1 MNYSIRSPEMSI
13 ITHLLLLSGLLPLVS
28 GRIDENGFETD
39 RVKRNS
45 QGTGSYRDWQWY
57 LKSTQPSMN
66 VGAAWRAGYTGK
78 GVLVAVVD
86 DGVNMNHPDLESNFN
101 VESSY
106 DFWSGRNI
114 SKSHSPGSH
123 GTYCAGVIA
132 GENNNN
138 CGVGVAYNAQIS
150 SIRLFNANDKPSDQ
164 SEASALMFR
173 RNFIDIYSNSWGPGD
188 MGWEL
193 EGPGPLLADVLEKGT
208 QLGRRKKGSIFVF
221 AAGNGGLSGDSCAFS
236 GYVNSIYTIAISG
249 VNWDGEVP
257 GYAERCGAI
266 MAVTY
271 GQDVIKRGNVKA
283 PMITTKNGK
292 GCTEDFPGTSG
303 PTAMASGIIA
313 LALEANENLTWR
325 DIQHLIVRSSKPLR
339 PPNRVRTSSIKR
351 RNPSWK
357 VNDANIQ
364 VSHYFGFGLMDAYDM
379 VRYAKKWTSVPQQ
392 LHCEVDL
399 QLSRSNSS
407 EEIPW
412 SGQLVLS
419 LSVNKSNCGIR
430 FLEHVQV
437 EIDLTFLR
445 RGYLEMSSK
454 SPRGTWSQLLYP
466 RAFDSLTGQKKFEK
480 WTVSSLH
487 YWGEKPDGDWEIIIK
502 NSKPWRRTRNA
513 LTNSFST
520 VELPTQLNIIKST
533 VGNSSDWSSWSECS
547 VTCGNGIQQRT
558 RPCTQG
564 SSCEGSDKETKTC
577 SRRICP
583 KPAPINGGY
592 SDWSDWSPCSRSCE
606 GGSRERRRSCTK
618 PLPANGG
625 ADCRK
630 LGRNWES
637 RRCNVHKC
645 PGHLFSLKLIL
656 YGTNKDP
663 LAKNPHVERR
673 TKRLQDVHL
682 PQRREDI
689 PVHGGFTQWSS
700 WTSCSKSCGE
710 GLRSRSRS
718 CTKPRPL
725 NKGKGCS
732 GSALETRTCNMGI
745 CPVWSKWSECSPPCG
760 RGTRSRYL
768 SCPTRRDCRIP
779 SSRREVKRCFTNCP
793 VAGNHSRWSIWSE
806 CSVTC
811 GNGIQKRTR
820 TCIRGSSCEGSDE
833 ETRTCSGGICPK
845 PVITSTHLQN
855 NWGDRYCNGQKNRC
869 KQDCQRRQFKRGCA
883 RTCELTECKVCEDIG
898 TFCDEDPANNCKN
911 QLWSKYCKRTCGSC

>member
-1 MNYSIRSPEMSI
+1 MEVDRGECAPITDTDVNTLLKLLVDQKLPCDAERKVERVEKEFLIDVTLCHTEDRKRDMNYSIRSPEMSI

-480 WTVSSLH
+480 WTLQ
-487 YWGEKPDGDWEIIIK
+487 
-502 NSKPWRRTRNA
+502 
-513 LTNSFST
+513 LTAVTLIGPTGVHAVDHAREEVGNVVVLAPSPCLQT
-520 VELPTQLNIIKST
+520 VEQTAGNWVEIGKVEDVMYINVQCGLNGLNAVHLVDGGLGAVICHVPPGET
-533 VGNSSDWSSWSECS
+533 VGYR
-547 VTCGNGIQQRT
+547 VQ
-558 RPCTQG
+558 
-564 SSCEGSDKETKTC
+564 
-577 SRRICP
+577 
-583 KPAPINGGY
+583 
-592 SDWSDWSPCSRSCE
+592 
-606 GGSRERRRSCTK
+606 
-618 PLPANGG
+618 
-625 ADCRK
+625 
-630 LGRNWES
+630 
-637 RRCNVHKC
+637 
-645 PGHLFSLKLIL
+645 
-656 YGTNKDP
+656 
-663 LAKNPHVERR
+663 
-673 TKRLQDVHL
+673 
-682 PQRREDI
+682 
-689 PVHGGFTQWSS
+689 
-700 WTSCSKSCGE
+700 
-710 GLRSRSRS
+710 
-718 CTKPRPL
+718 
-725 NKGKGCS
+725 
-732 GSALETRTCNMGI
+732 
-745 CPVWSKWSECSPPCG
+745 
-760 RGTRSRYL
+760 
-768 SCPTRRDCRIP
+768 
-779 SSRREVKRCFTNCP
+779 
-793 VAGNHSRWSIWSE
+793 
-806 CSVTC
+806 
-811 GNGIQKRTR
+811 
-820 TCIRGSSCEGSDE
+820 E
-833 ETRTCSGGICPK
+833 EK
-845 PVITSTHLQN
+845 
-855 NWGDRYCNGQKNRC
+855 
-869 KQDCQRRQFKRGCA
+869 
-883 RTCELTECKVCEDIG
+883 
-898 TFCDEDPANNCKN
+898 
-911 QLWSKYCKRTCGSC
+911 